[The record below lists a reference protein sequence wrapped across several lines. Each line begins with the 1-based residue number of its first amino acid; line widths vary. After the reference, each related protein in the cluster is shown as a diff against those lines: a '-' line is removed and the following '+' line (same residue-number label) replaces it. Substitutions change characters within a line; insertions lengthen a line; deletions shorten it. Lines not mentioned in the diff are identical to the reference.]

1 MTAIEYEKSD
11 SFVESSS
18 RRDDVR
24 IILGESFVLLIN
36 SSIAGSIILFIF
48 FSYVFIEKFIL
59 ADSKYKVKPEQVII
73 VQIGA

>member
-11 SFVESSS
+11 SFGESSS

-36 SSIAGSIILFIF
+36 SSIAGSIILF
-48 FSYVFIEKFIL
+48 VEL
-59 ADSKYKVKPEQVII
+59 RM
-73 VQIGA
+73 